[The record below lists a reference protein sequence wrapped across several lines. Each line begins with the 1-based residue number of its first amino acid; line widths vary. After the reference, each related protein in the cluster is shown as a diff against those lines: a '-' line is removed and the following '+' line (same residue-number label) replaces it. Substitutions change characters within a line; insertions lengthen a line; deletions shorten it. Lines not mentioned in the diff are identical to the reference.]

1 MFSIATL
8 WIPFTITAAL
18 GQVARNAMQRSLT
31 GPLGTWGATNIRF
44 LFGFPFSILFF
55 VVVLTVSGDHLPVPT
70 ASFWPWLLLGALSQ
84 IVATGLMLVAMNDR
98 SFVVTTAYL
107 KTEAI
112 QTAIFGFVFLG
123 DHLTVLKV
131 IAIVIAT
138 IGVVITA
145 LRPGGEKSFAEV
157 RPTIIGLVA
166 AAAFALSA
174 IGFRGAIITISG
186 ISFVTAASYTLVF
199 GLFVQTLVLTIYLL
213 WRAPDVLKKILGLWR
228 PSMLAGF
235 MGAFAS
241 QFWFL
246 AFALTAAANVRTLAL
261 VEVLFAQAVAYYSFK
276 QPISARELFGIVL
289 IVIGVA
295 LLVDGT
301 ICRVGKRALHA
312 MPTIE
317 ASLSR
322 GGHAEPVIGR
332 AFARPV
338 GFAHP
343 TKLFVLVAVFRQ
355 YRQRRDLDAFVD
367 QRPRFIRRCLAI
379 DRAVLDIAVMHLAG
393 FIRKALA
400 DIIGVFH
407 DVVAQLFQFGA
418 QLALLRH
425 Q

>member
-55 VVVLTVSGDHLPVPT
+55 AVVLTISGDHLPVPT
-70 ASFWPWLLLGALSQ
+70 ASFWPWLLLGALTQ
-84 IVATGLMLVAMNDR
+84 ITGTGMMLLAMNDR

-123 DHLTVLKV
+123 DHLTLLKV
-131 IAIVIAT
+131 VAILIATAGAVIA
-138 IGVVITA
+138 A
-145 LRPGGEKSFAEV
+145 LRQGAEKGFADL
-157 RPTIIGLVA
+157 RPTLLGLA
-166 AAAFALSA
+166 AAASFALSA
-174 IGFRGAIITISG
+174 VGFRGAVIVVPG
-186 ISFVTAASYTLVF
+186 VSFVTAASYTLVL
-199 GLFVQTLVLTIYLL
+199 GLFVQTLVLTIFLL
-213 WRAPDVLKKILGLWR
+213 VRAPDVLRKILGLWK
-228 PSMLAGF
+228 PSILAGF

-295 LLVDGT
+295 LLV
-301 ICRVGKRALHA
+301 AA
-312 MPTIE
+312 
-317 ASLSR
+317 
-322 GGHAEPVIGR
+322 
-332 AFARPV
+332 
-338 GFAHP
+338 
-343 TKLFVLVAVFRQ
+343 
-355 YRQRRDLDAFVD
+355 
-367 QRPRFIRRCLAI
+367 
-379 DRAVLDIAVMHLAG
+379 
-393 FIRKALA
+393 
-400 DIIGVFH
+400 
-407 DVVAQLFQFGA
+407 
-418 QLALLRH
+418 
-425 Q
+425 

>member
-1 MFSIATL
+1 MFSVTTL

-55 VVVLTVSGDHLPVPT
+55 AAVLIFSGDHAPWPT
-70 ASFWPWLLLGALSQ
+70 TAFWPWLLLGALSQ
-84 IVATGLMLVAMNDR
+84 IIATGMMLVAMNDR

-123 DHLTVLKV
+123 DHLVALKV
-131 IAIVIAT
+131 IAILIAT
-138 IGVVITA
+138 IGVVVTA
-145 LRPGGEKSFAEV
+145 LRPGGEKSYAELK
-157 RPTIIGLVA
+157 PTVIGLVA

-174 IGFRGAIITISG
+174 IGFRGAIITVPG
-186 ISFVTAASYTLVF
+186 VSFVTAASYTLVW

-213 WRAPDVLKKILGLWR
+213 WRAPDILKKILGLWR

-261 VEVLFAQAVAYYSFK
+261 VEVLFAQGVAHYSFK
-276 QPISARELFGIVL
+276 QPISPREFSGIVL

-295 LLVDGT
+295 LLV
-301 ICRVGKRALHA
+301 AA
-312 MPTIE
+312 
-317 ASLSR
+317 
-322 GGHAEPVIGR
+322 
-332 AFARPV
+332 
-338 GFAHP
+338 
-343 TKLFVLVAVFRQ
+343 
-355 YRQRRDLDAFVD
+355 
-367 QRPRFIRRCLAI
+367 
-379 DRAVLDIAVMHLAG
+379 
-393 FIRKALA
+393 
-400 DIIGVFH
+400 
-407 DVVAQLFQFGA
+407 
-418 QLALLRH
+418 
-425 Q
+425 